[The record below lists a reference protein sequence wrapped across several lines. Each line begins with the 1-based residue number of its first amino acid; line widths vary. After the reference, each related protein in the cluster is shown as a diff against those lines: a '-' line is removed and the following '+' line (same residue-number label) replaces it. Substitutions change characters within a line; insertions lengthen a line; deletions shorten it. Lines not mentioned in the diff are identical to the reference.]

1 MNELLLGSESWVRS
15 QKQTA
20 PGDGMTIFFRGTAL
34 PGYQCHS
41 PPPNQALSSAFAL
54 DLREQGKAVQRRQRP
69 EQTRKTT
76 FLRSAREPT
85 EGTAASR
92 SEGSLPRP
100 HASCPARRL
109 PAA

>member
-1 MNELLLGSESWVRS
+1 
-15 QKQTA
+15 
-20 PGDGMTIFFRGTAL
+20 MTIFFRGTAL

-41 PPPNQALSSAFAL
+41 PPPNQALGSAFAL

-85 EGTAASR
+85 EGTAASP
-92 SEGSLPRP
+92 SEGSLPPPTCQLPRP
-100 HASCPARRL
+100 PPARRL
-109 PAA
+109 RSPPPRPLGVAVE